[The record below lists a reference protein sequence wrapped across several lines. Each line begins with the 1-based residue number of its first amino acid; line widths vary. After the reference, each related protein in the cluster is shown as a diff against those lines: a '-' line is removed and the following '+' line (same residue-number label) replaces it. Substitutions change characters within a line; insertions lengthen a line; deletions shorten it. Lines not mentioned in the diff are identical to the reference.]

1 MANGFEV
8 LLIELDALAFAVHLF
23 PAIFAVT
30 CVERIEPVEEW
41 GAIHTVELHKVA
53 LKVHI
58 NHCTLDA
65 TEEILLKHF
74 LRLFGVTHKRHIL
87 LVHSVEI
94 TTLDP
99 ATLKTALFQHGL
111 DCLVGIH
118 NQTFRIRD
126 AIAQQNARHALT
138 GAVFDAEARID
149 NDFASV
155 FRLLQILNRLLLAAH
170 VENHILLHALIVE
183 LFFTINVDQT
193 TALAQLLGSCV
204 KNGCV
209 VTYVIRG
216 IRTSTHNCSYFNFS
230 HNR

>member
-1 MANGFEV
+1 MP
-8 LLIELDALAFAVHLF
+8 L
-23 PAIFAVT
+23 PSKM
-30 CVERIEPVEEW
+30 R
-41 GAIHTVELHKVA
+41 
-53 LKVHI
+53 
-58 NHCTLDA
+58 
-65 TEEILLKHF
+65 
-74 LRLFGVTHKRHIL
+74 
-87 LVHSVEI
+87 
-94 TTLDP
+94 
-99 ATLKTALFQHGL
+99 
-111 DCLVGIH
+111 
-118 NQTFRIRD
+118 
-126 AIAQQNARHALT
+126 
-138 GAVFDAEARID
+138 EARID